1 MTKIW
6 LSEENSEDKLDFFIP
21 EKLEYFCFKSMQ
33 ALNYLHSKNI
43 YYGDM
48 KPENLLIFK
57 DYKVK
62 LGDFGCSVKFSND
75 SNEDTLASIRGLT

>member
-1 MTKIW
+1 
-6 LSEENSEDKLDFFIP
+6 
-21 EKLEYFCFKSMQ
+21 
-33 ALNYLHSKNI
+33 
-43 YYGDM
+43 M

-75 SNEDTLASIRGLT
+75 STDDTLASIRGLT